1 MKVNVI
7 KTNKINIQNN
17 GFVIKNGVLESC
29 HIETGKV
36 VIPEGVITISP
47 RTFANRYMLEEV
59 VIPEGVVEIG
69 DGAFYSCE
77 NLKRVTIPESVKR
90 IGRSV
95 KFSVP
100 Q

>member
-36 VIPEGVITISP
+36 VIPEGVITISAY
-47 RTFANRYMLEEV
+47 F
-59 VIPEGVVEIG
+59 
-69 DGAFYSCE
+69 CE
-77 NLKRVTIPESVKR
+77 PVHA
-90 IGRSV
+90 GRSRD
-95 KFSVP
+95 S
-100 Q
+100 